1 METPMMSDPRDWAE
15 RQWGACELGDR
26 RRPRRAVIIG
36 ESLAR
41 CASSEAGVRD
51 DLAAHRALY
60 RRLDRNE
67 VSVAALTEPHRLM
80 ACTAAAQ
87 VADGVL
93 FVQDQTDLDFTAHPA
108 TRGLGPIASPNRK
121 GVSLGRGF
129 VAQTCLALEA
139 TGGRRLGL
147 ADRQLAVRP
156 PESRRHRG
164 ETEFQ
169 RGGRHDEADVW
180 LETLTHLGQ
189 PPAAATWISVGDR
202 DSEVFRDIRQARDPG
217 WHGLAR
223 LCHDRLVKDPHGIDT
238 LPEPLLARLRGLS
251 AMAGAAPDPL
261 DGAPWRPRLTLSL
274 AWTHGHRLAP
284 PHGPWRKAEPVEC
297 WLLRAWDAAA
307 GGEWLL
313 LSTLPVPDAGEAM
326 RTVQWYTGRWR
337 VEEFHKALKTGGRYE
352 SARRREADRLS
363 ALLGFSALIAV
374 RLLMLRDDA
383 RIAPDAPAV
392 SVVSPLAVA
401 LVGRR
406 RDLPEEGMTTRIFWQ
421 AVAGI
426 GGFLG
431 RKGDGEPGWLTLWR
445 GWRQVS
451 EWCWA
456 AECATSLQKC
466 G

>member
-60 RRLDRNE
+60 RRSDRNE
-67 VSVAALTEPHRLM
+67 VSVAALTEPQRLM

-223 LCHDRLVKDPHGIDT
+223 AGTLVP
-238 LPEPLLARLRGLS
+238 
-251 AMAGAAPDPL
+251 
-261 DGAPWRPRLTLSL
+261 
-274 AWTHGHRLAP
+274 
-284 PHGPWRKAEPVEC
+284 
-297 WLLRAWDAAA
+297 
-307 GGEWLL
+307 
-313 LSTLPVPDAGEAM
+313 
-326 RTVQWYTGRWR
+326 
-337 VEEFHKALKTGGRYE
+337 
-352 SARRREADRLS
+352 
-363 ALLGFSALIAV
+363 
-374 RLLMLRDDA
+374 
-383 RIAPDAPAV
+383 
-392 SVVSPLAVA
+392 
-401 LVGRR
+401 
-406 RDLPEEGMTTRIFWQ
+406 
-421 AVAGI
+421 
-426 GGFLG
+426 
-431 RKGDGEPGWLTLWR
+431 
-445 GWRQVS
+445 
-451 EWCWA
+451 
-456 AECATSLQKC
+456 
-466 G
+466 